1 MNQRIPNGALCLFR
15 ANLSGTRAGK
25 IVLVQHR
32 DIQDPDIGTGLTIT
46 RYYSEKTV
54 GEDGKGWR
62 HQRIVL
68 GCETTASGYED
79 IVFESEEEVR
89 DLRVLAE
96 YVATVG

>member
-1 MNQRIPNGALCLFR
+1 M
-15 ANLSGTRAGK
+15 
-25 IVLVQHR
+25 VLVQHR
-32 DIQDPDIGTGLTIT
+32 DIQVSDMGTGLTVK
-46 RYYSEKTV
+46 RYYSGKTV
-54 GEDGKGWR
+54 GEDGEGWR

-89 DLRVLAE
+89 DLRMLAE